1 MRLVAIVDAPNDA
14 GLAFARSDDELTR
27 ALAEGDVAIAFYACA
42 LRGETLALGAFQ
54 RSPTN
59 DGAAT
64 VRRRTGGITA
74 FAGEGV
80 SYMAMRL
87 RHASVS
93 MPCPPNRVLNR
104 NVRGLLA
111 GLSTSGVPAHYFG
124 RDFVSVAHRPAVL
137 STWCRDENGTVD
149 LEFFVSTSRS
159 FDAREFVHDPDAYA
173 AHFLGK
179 APITLAESWGTAP
192 NIDDLTDRVA
202 RRGYAEKAG
211 LDYERR
217 EPSSRSVEA
226 AVTREPSTELHWS
239 APHAIPIG
247 SVEAGVRIERGLIAN
262 AELAGDFMADATL
275 NARLTAKLLGK
286 TPSAENFVAAI
297 NDVFL
302 REGLHV
308 EGVASLEPVRDA
320 LLEAARDEEAAAQ
333 HSS

>member
-1 MRLVAIVDAPNDA
+1 MRLVAIVDAPNEA
-14 GLAFARSDDELTR
+14 GLAFARSDDELAR
-27 ALAEGDVAIAFYACA
+27 ALAESDVAAAFYTCA

-54 RSPTN
+54 RPVAENGDRAS
-59 DGAAT
+59 
-64 VRRRTGGITA
+64 RRRTGGITA

-80 SYMAMRL
+80 SYVAMRL

-104 NVRGLLA
+104 NVRGLLM

-137 STWCRDENGTVD
+137 TTWSRDESGAVD
-149 LEFFVSTSRS
+149 LEFFVSASRS
-159 FDAREFVHDPDAYA
+159 FDARDFVRDPDAYA

-179 APITLAESWGTAP
+179 APITLAESWGAAP
-192 NIDDLTDRVA
+192 DIDDLTDRVA

-217 EPSSRSVEA
+217 EPSSLAVA
-226 AVTREPSTELHWS
+226 AEVAPGRGASLRWSEPR
-239 APHAIPIG
+239 AIPIG
-247 SVEAGVRIERGLIAN
+247 SLEAGVRTENGLIVN
-262 AELAGDFMADATL
+262 VELAGDFMADSTL
-275 NARLTAKLLGK
+275 NARLSAKLLGK
-286 TPSAENFVAAI
+286 TPNAENFVAAI

-320 LLEAARDEEAAAQ
+320 LLDAARDEEAAAQ
-333 HSS
+333 RRS